1 MQHYWSLQNLDLRG
15 SWLTI
20 GSFDGVH
27 LGHLTLLKELISG
40 AHAEGLSAVVLTFHP
55 HPAVVLNKRKDF
67 SYLSS
72 PEGKVGL
79 LDRAGV
85 DVVITH
91 PFSLQVAQI
100 SARDFIQKLVVNLKM
115 RHLCVG
121 HDFALG
127 RGREGD
133 LPALTRLGGELG
145 YSISVVE
152 PVMLDG
158 LVVSSS
164 RVRQA
169 LLVGDV
175 ELAHRLLGR
184 PYKIIGEVVHGDSRG
199 RSLGFPTA
207 NLEVWADRTLPK
219 PGVYACWA
227 TIEGK
232 DYPAVTNVG
241 FRPTFDNQPLRPRVE
256 AFLLDFDDD
265 LYRRTMRLS
274 FMRRLRDEVRFN
286 DIQALIDQ
294 MHRDV
299 QVGRQVLEVA
309 R

>member
-1 MQHYWSLQNLDLRG
+1 MQHYWTLPNLDLRG

-27 LGHLTLLKELISG
+27 LGHQALIRELIAG
-40 AHAEGLSAVVLTFHP
+40 AHAEGFSAVVLTFHP

-72 PEGKVGL
+72 PEGKVDLLAGL
-79 LDRAGV
+79 GV
-85 DVVITH
+85 DIVVTH
-91 PFSLQVAQI
+91 PFNLQVAQI
-100 SARDFIQKLVVNLKM
+100 SAHDFILKLVQNLKM
-115 RHLCVG
+115 RRLCVG

-133 LPALTRLGGELG
+133 LPALTCLGDELG
-145 YSISVVE
+145 YNIDVVE
-152 PVMLDG
+152 PVKLDG
-158 LVVSSS
+158 QVVSSS
-164 RVRQA
+164 WVRQA
-169 LLVGDV
+169 LSDGDV
-175 ELAHRLLGR
+175 ELAERLLGR

-227 TIEGK
+227 NIDGI

-241 FRPTFDNQPLRPRVE
+241 FRPTFDNQPQRPRVE
-256 AFLLDFDDD
+256 AHLLDFEGD
-265 LYRRTMRLS
+265 LYHRTLRLS
-274 FMRRLRDEVRFN
+274 FIRRLRDEVRFN
-286 DIQALIDQ
+286 NIQALIIQ
-294 MHRDV
+294 MHQDV
-299 QVGRQVLEVA
+299 QEGRQILEAV

>member
-27 LGHLTLLKELISG
+27 LGHQALLRELISG
-40 AHAEGLSAVVLTFHP
+40 AHAEGLAAVVLTFHP
-55 HPAVVLNKRKDF
+55 HPAMVLNKRKEF

-72 PEGKVGL
+72 PEGKAGL
-79 LDRAGV
+79 LARAGV

-91 PFSLQVAQI
+91 PFSWQVAQI
-100 SARDFIQKLVVNLKM
+100 SARDFIQKLVQNLKM

-133 LPALTRLGGELG
+133 LPALTRMGDELG
-145 YSISVVE
+145 YTITVVE
-152 PVMLDG
+152 PVALDG
-158 LVVSSS
+158 QVVSSS

-169 LLVGDV
+169 LQEGDV
-175 ELAHRLLGR
+175 ELAYRLLGR

-207 NLEVWADRTLPK
+207 NLEVWAERTLPK

-227 TIEGK
+227 AIEGK
-232 DYPAVTNVG
+232 DFPAVTNVG

-256 AFLLDFDDD
+256 AYLLDFDED

-274 FMRRLRDEVRFN
+274 FIRRLRDEVRFN

-294 MHRDV
+294 MQRDV
-299 QVGRQVLEVA
+299 QVGRQLLEVA
-309 R
+309 G

>member
-27 LGHLTLLKELISG
+27 LGHQALLHELISG
-40 AHAEGLSAVVLTFHP
+40 AHSEGLSSIVLTFHP
-55 HPAVVLNKRKDF
+55 HPAVVLNKRKEF
-67 SYLSS
+67 SYLNS

-79 LDRAGV
+79 LAGLGV

-91 PFSLQVAQI
+91 PFNLQVAQI
-100 SARDFIQKLVVNLKM
+100 SARDFIQKLIQNLKM
-115 RHLCVG
+115 RRLCVG

-133 LPALTRLGGELG
+133 LPALTSLGSELG
-145 YSISVVE
+145 YTIDEVK
-152 PVMLDG
+152 PMKLDG
-158 LVVSSS
+158 QVVSSS

-169 LLVGDV
+169 LSDGDV
-175 ELAHRLLGR
+175 EQAQRLLGR

-207 NLEVWADRTLPK
+207 NLEIWAERTLPK

-227 TIEGK
+227 TIDGR

-241 FRPTFDNQPLRPRVE
+241 FRPTFDNQPLLPRVE
-256 AFLLDFDDD
+256 AYLLDFDSD
-265 LYRRTMRLS
+265 LYRKTMRLS
-274 FMRRLRDEVRFN
+274 FIRRLRDEVRFA
-286 DIQALIDQ
+286 DIQDLIDQ
-294 MHRDV
+294 MHQDV
-299 QVGRQVLEVA
+299 QIGREVLEAV

>member
-27 LGHLTLLKELISG
+27 LGHQALLKELITG
-40 AHAEGLSAVVLTFHP
+40 AHGEGHSAVVLTFHP

-79 LDRAGV
+79 LAGLGV

-91 PFSLQVAQI
+91 PFNRHVAQI
-100 SARDFIQKLVVNLKM
+100 SAHDFIQKLVQNLNM
-115 RHLCVG
+115 RRLCVG

-133 LPALTRLGGELG
+133 LPALIRLGSELG
-145 YSISVVE
+145 YTIEVVE
-152 PVMLDG
+152 PVERDG
-158 LVVSSS
+158 QVVSSS

-169 LLVGDV
+169 LMEGEV
-175 ELAHRLLGR
+175 ELAQRLLGR
-184 PYKIIGEVVHGDSRG
+184 PYKLIGEVVHGDSRG

-207 NLEVWADRTLPK
+207 NLEVWAERTLPK

-227 TIEGK
+227 IIEGK
-232 DYPAVTNVG
+232 EYPAVTNVG
-241 FRPTFDNQPLRPRVE
+241 FRPTFDNQPLSARVE
-256 AFLLDFDDD
+256 AYLLDFEGD
-265 LYRRTMRLS
+265 LYRHTMRLS
-274 FMRRLRDEVRFN
+274 FIHHLRDEVRFN
-286 DIQALIDQ
+286 DVQALIDQ

-299 QVGRQVLEVA
+299 VVGRQVLEV
-309 R
+309 RR

>member
-27 LGHLTLLKELISG
+27 LGHRELLTELITG
-40 AHAEGLSAVVLTFHP
+40 AHAEGLSPVVLTFHP
-55 HPAVVLNKRKDF
+55 HPAVVLNKRKEF

-79 LDRAGV
+79 LDRLGV

-91 PFSLQVAQI
+91 PFNPVVAQI
-100 SARDFIQKLVVNLKM
+100 SARDFIVSLIQNLKM
-115 RHLCVG
+115 CHLCVG

-133 LPALTRLGGELG
+133 LPALTRLGAELG
-145 YSISVVE
+145 YTISVVE

-158 LVVSSS
+158 QVVSSS

-169 LLVGDV
+169 LTEGDV
-175 ELAHRLLGR
+175 ELAQRLLGR

-207 NLEVWADRTLPK
+207 NLEVWSERTLPK

-227 TIEGK
+227 SIEGK

-256 AFLLDFDDD
+256 AYLLDFDAD

-274 FMRRLRDEVRFN
+274 FIRRLRDEVRFN

-294 MHRDV
+294 MHLDV
-299 QVGRQVLEVA
+299 QIGRQILELA
-309 R
+309 Q

>member
-27 LGHLTLLKELISG
+27 LGHQVLIRELTSG
-40 AHAEGLSAVVLTFHP
+40 AHAEDFSAVVLTFHP

-67 SYLSS
+67 SYLNS

-79 LDRAGV
+79 LSGLGV

-91 PFSLQVAQI
+91 PFNQLVAQI
-100 SARDFIQKLVVNLKM
+100 SAREFIQKLVQNLKM
-115 RHLCVG
+115 RRLSVG

-133 LPALTRLGGELG
+133 LTALTRLGNELG
-145 YSISVVE
+145 YTIDLVE
-152 PVMLDG
+152 PVKLDG
-158 LVVSSS
+158 QVVSSS
-164 RVRQA
+164 WVRQS
-169 LLVGDV
+169 LSDGDV
-175 ELAHRLLGR
+175 ELVERLLGR
-184 PYKIIGEVVHGDSRG
+184 PYKLIGEVVHGDNRG

-207 NLEVWADRTLPK
+207 NLEVWAERTLPK
-219 PGVYACWA
+219 PGVYACRA
-227 TIEGK
+227 SVDGV

-256 AFLLDFDDD
+256 AYLLDFEGD
-265 LYRRTMRLS
+265 LYRKTMRLS
-274 FMRRLRDEVRFN
+274 FIRRLRDEVRFN
-286 DIQALIDQ
+286 NVQALIDQ
-294 MHRDV
+294 MHQDV
-299 QVGRQVLEVA
+299 QVGRRILETV

>member
-1 MQHYWSLQNLDLRG
+1 M
-15 SWLTI
+15 
-20 GSFDGVH
+20 
-27 LGHLTLLKELISG
+27 
-40 AHAEGLSAVVLTFHP
+40 VLTFHP

-91 PFSLQVAQI
+91 PFNLQVAQI
-100 SARDFIQKLVVNLKM
+100 SALDFIQNLIQNLKM

-133 LPALTRLGGELG
+133 LPALTRMGDELG
-145 YSISVVE
+145 YSINVVE
-152 PVMLDG
+152 PVTLDG
-158 LVVSSS
+158 QVVSSS

-169 LLVGDV
+169 LQDGEV

-207 NLEVWADRTLPK
+207 NLEVWAERTLPK
-219 PGVYACWA
+219 PGVYACWS
-227 TIEGK
+227 TIDGK

-274 FMRRLRDEVRFN
+274 FIRRLRDEVRFN

-299 QVGRQVLEVA
+299 QVGRQILEVA
-309 R
+309 Q

>member
-1 MQHYWSLQNLDLRG
+1 MQHYWTLPNLDLRG

-27 LGHLTLLKELISG
+27 LGHQALIRELIAG
-40 AHAEGLSAVVLTFHP
+40 AHAEGFSAVVLTFHP

-72 PEGKVGL
+72 PEGKVDLLAGL
-79 LDRAGV
+79 GV
-85 DVVITH
+85 DIVVTH
-91 PFSLQVAQI
+91 PFNLQVAQI
-100 SARDFIQKLVVNLKM
+100 SAHDFILKLVQNLKM
-115 RHLCVG
+115 RRLCVG

-133 LPALTRLGGELG
+133 LPALTCLGDELG
-145 YSISVVE
+145 YNIDVVE
-152 PVMLDG
+152 PVKLDG
-158 LVVSSS
+158 QVVSSS
-164 RVRQA
+164 WVRQA
-169 LLVGDV
+169 LSDGDV
-175 ELAHRLLGR
+175 ELAERLLGR

-227 TIEGK
+227 NIDGI

-241 FRPTFDNQPLRPRVE
+241 FRPTFDNQPQRPRVE
-256 AFLLDFDDD
+256 AHLLDFEGD
-265 LYRRTMRLS
+265 LYHRTLRLS
-274 FMRRLRDEVRFN
+274 FIRRLRDEVRFN
-286 DIQALIDQ
+286 NIQALIIQ
-294 MHRDV
+294 MHQDV
-299 QVGRQVLEVA
+299 REGRQILEAV